1 MLFLFSQ
8 ANAIPPQLM
17 SQQLHLSEIRK
28 TLQYLRT
35 YLLTANKK
43 INIPSQMTRRD
54 YSFLILSH
62 VNPFQLNPIQLVL
75 VKSHTFEKINYL
87 FYAFHM
93 QFWLSEDKDVK
104 HPLMVY
110 SVAYIN
116 IPQNTISEPYLL
128 CSWVYTE
135 EFMVSYACSIGT
147 TV

>member
-93 QFWLSEDKDVK
+93 QF
-104 HPLMVY
+104 
-110 SVAYIN
+110 
-116 IPQNTISEPYLL
+116 
-128 CSWVYTE
+128 
-135 EFMVSYACSIGT
+135 
-147 TV
+147 